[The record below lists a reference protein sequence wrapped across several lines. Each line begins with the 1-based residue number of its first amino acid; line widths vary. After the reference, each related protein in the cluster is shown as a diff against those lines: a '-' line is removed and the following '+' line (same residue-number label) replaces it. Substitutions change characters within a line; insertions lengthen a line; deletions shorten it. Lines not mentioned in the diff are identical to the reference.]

1 MSIETPAPRRRIETI
16 GWWLATIAT
25 LVVLDD
31 LAFGPFFWALSRLAG
46 PLVAATAIYLVYV
59 PVQLFIVSRGMTD
72 QPGRFA
78 TFFLSRLDLERK
90 STKVAEVERN
100 IRQKVTGISSAI
112 LLSLI
117 LGGVIPP
124 LTMWRNGYERQ
135 TVRRVSVITAVLYAT
150 EFALLHGV
158 IPSLF

>member
-1 MSIETPAPRRRIETI
+1 MTTTTTPKERLATI
-16 GWWLATIAT
+16 GWWVITIAT

-46 PLVAATAIYLVYV
+46 PVVAVTAIYLIYV
-59 PVQLFIVSRGMTD
+59 PAQLWIVSRAMTD
-72 QPGRFA
+72 EPGRFA
-78 TFFLSRLDLERK
+78 TFFLTRLDLERR
-90 STKVAEVERN
+90 SPSVAEVERN

-112 LLSLI
+112 LLSLL

-124 LTMWRNGYERQ
+124 LTMWRNGYGKV
-135 TVRRVSVITAVLYAT
+135 TVQRVSIVTAALYAT